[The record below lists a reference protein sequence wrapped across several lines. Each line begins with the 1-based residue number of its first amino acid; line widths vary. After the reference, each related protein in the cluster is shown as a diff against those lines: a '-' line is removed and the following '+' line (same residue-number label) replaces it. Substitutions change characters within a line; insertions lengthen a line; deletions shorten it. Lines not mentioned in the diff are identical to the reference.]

1 MSKLKVQADWVLAR
15 ACFLVADGCLLM
27 VPSHSREQRDVKLAR
42 LPLRGHKSHP
52 KGYTLEI

>member
-1 MSKLKVQADWVLAR
+1 MPKVKVQADWVLAR
-15 ACFLVADGCLLM
+15 ACFLIADGCLLL
-27 VPSHSREQRDVKLAR
+27 VPWHSREQRDVKLAC